1 MWESDLY
8 VGGFKEDKKNGYGI
22 YTYTDGVKYMGEF
35 KNDMKEGKGKYLFL
49 DGSTKELSCTKDKC
63 TEVN

>member
-1 MWESDLY
+1 
-8 VGGFKEDKKNGYGI
+8 
-22 YTYTDGVKYMGEF
+22 MGEF

-63 TEVN
+63 TEVNWDLFTSNYLNT